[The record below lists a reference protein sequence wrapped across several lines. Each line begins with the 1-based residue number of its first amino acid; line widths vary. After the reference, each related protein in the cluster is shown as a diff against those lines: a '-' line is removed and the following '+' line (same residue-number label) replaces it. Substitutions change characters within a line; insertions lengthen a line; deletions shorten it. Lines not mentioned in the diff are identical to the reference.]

1 MQALRKPAALAFAAL
16 VLLSPLV
23 SAQGSAP
30 GSAPGIANPELFS
43 QSLQA
48 AAETI
53 TQYHRLEDPA
63 IQARV
68 QRIGYE
74 LAQQAEFTKYPFTF
88 DVVEM
93 PVPNAF
99 ALPAGQIFITRG
111 LLDLGLD
118 DDMVAAVLGH
128 EIGHVTQ
135 EHYLKMQRRATL
147 MNVLGNLLV
156 VGVAINEANTDRS
169 RPNTAYDPRYG
180 YDYGTDRIQG
190 AAAAS
195 LVISELLLRSYS
207 RDHEDEADKE
217 GQRLA
222 ALAGYDPDGARR
234 VWEAMNN
241 RAPQLREYGYWQTHP
256 FGAERMRAADAR
268 KGTWKQADK
277 KTSADEYRKRT
288 QATLQTYLDKNRA
301 TIEKNEREAQRPD
314 DPNGGQRPREGREPG
329 DRRDFRFE
337 RRESVTA
344 FLKAAMLA
352 AWPQDKLAE
361 DLRLE
366 RLHRRR
372 DAELAK
378 PQLSRDYGTLL
389 KAYRD
394 DLEEARKLDPKAPVL
409 AALQG
414 EIEDLDAKRKE
425 MYAKAVEVLG
435 GGIYETSFLESF
447 LSNFPE
453 ASQVPEVA
461 LALGDAYSRLG
472 NSTEAVTQYLK
483 AWQSSPD
490 SPQGKRAR
498 EGLRNLAPDVKALAA
513 LQEMALQERDADLK
527 KVAQDRLSKQA
538 SVYDD
543 VVNGS
548 EYLKKYPEGPFVGAV
563 LERLNKLADNLYGEV
578 VLYQS
583 MGDSVRAM
591 ERINK
596 ILTHAPLSPAAGKL
610 RDRALLGEG
619 KEG

>member
-1 MQALRKPAALAFAAL
+1 MRKPAALAFAAL
-16 VLLSPLV
+16 ILHSTLA
-23 SAQGSAP
+23 SAQ
-30 GSAPGIANPELFS
+30 GIANPDLFGK
-43 QSLQA
+43 SLQA
-48 AAETI
+48 AAETV
-53 TQYHRLEDPA
+53 TQYSRVEDAA

-74 LAQQAEFTKYPFTF
+74 LAQQTEFTKFPFTF

-118 DDMVAAVLGH
+118 DDMVAAILGH

-135 EHYLKMQRRATL
+135 EHYAKMNRRATL
-147 MNVLGNLLV
+147 MNILGNLLV
-156 VGVAINEANTDRS
+156 VGVAINEANTERS
-169 RPNTAYDPRYG
+169 APQTPYDPRRG
-180 YDYGTDRIQG
+180 YDPGTDRIQG

-217 GQRLA
+217 GQRLS

-234 VWEAMNN
+234 VWQAMNN

-256 FGAERMRAADAR
+256 FGEERMRAADAR
-268 KGTWKQADK
+268 KGTWKQAEARK
-277 KTSADEYRKRT
+277 SADDYRKRT
-288 QATLQTYLDKNRA
+288 QATLSAYLDKNRGS
-301 TIEKNEREAQRPD
+301 IEKNEREIAREGEPERE
-314 DPNGGQRPREGREPG
+314 RPREPRQ
-329 DRRDFRFE
+329 E
-337 RRESVTA
+337 RSRESVTA
-344 FLKAAMLA
+344 FLKSAMLA
-352 AWPQDKLAE
+352 AWPQDKLAD

-366 RLHRRR
+366 KLHKRR
-372 DAELAK
+372 DGELAK
-378 PQLSRDYGTLL
+378 PQLSRDYGTLI

-394 DLEEARKLDPKAPVL
+394 DLAEVKKLDPASPLL

-425 MYAKAVEVLG
+425 MYGKAVEVLG

-472 NSTEAVTQYLK
+472 NSTSAVSEYLK
-483 AWQSSPD
+483 AWQNAPESA
-490 SPQGKRAR
+490 QGKKAR

-513 LQEMALQERDADLK
+513 LQEMANQEKDTDLR
-527 KVAQDRLSKQA
+527 KVAQDRLAAQSK
-538 SVYDD
+538 VYDD
-543 VVNGS
+543 VVNGA
-548 EYLKKYPEGPFVGAV
+548 EYLKKYPEGPFVAPV

-583 MGDSVRAM
+583 MGDSIRAM

-610 RDRALLGEG
+610 RDRALLSEG